1 MAQEKIKAILVDD
14 EKNSLLTLQLLLEK
28 YCPEV
33 EIIGSAQNVEDSILL
48 IDEKLPELVFLD
60 IAMPDGDGF
69 EVLENVQHKLF
80 QVIFI
85 TAYDQ
90 YALRAFEYAA
100 LHYLLKPINFN
111 ELQDAVSRFKKVT
124 DESEFNEKLVKM
136 KDSLASQQNKI
147 ILPTMEGLNIIDI
160 DDIIRCESDNNYTLF
175 FLKTDKKIV
184 TSKTLNNYDK
194 LLSDKDF
201 FRIHSKH
208 LVNLKYVKRY
218 VKGRGGY
225 VVFHDGSH
233 VDVSA
238 SRVKDFLI
246 RLKTYAKSLN

>member
-1 MAQEKIKAILVDD
+1 METIKAILVDD
-14 EKNSLLTLQLLLEK
+14 EKNSLSTLQLLLDK

-33 EIIGSAQNVEDSILL
+33 EIIGTAQNVADSIKI
-48 IDEKLPELVFLD
+48 IDELKPELVFLD

-69 EVLENVQHKLF
+69 EVLENVSHKLF
-80 QVIFI
+80 QVIFT

-111 ELQDAVSRFKKVT
+111 DLQDAVARFTKVT
-124 DESEFNEKLVKM
+124 DESEFDDKLLKI

-160 DDIIRCESDNNYTLF
+160 EDIIRCESDNNYTIF
-175 FLKTDKKIV
+175 ILKTDKKIV
-184 TSKTLNNYDK
+184 VSKTLSNYEK
-194 LLSDKDF
+194 LLADKDF

-208 LVNLKYVKRY
+208 LVNLKYVKKY

-225 VVFHDGSH
+225 VVFFDGTH
-233 VDVSA
+233 ADVSA
-238 SRVKDFLI
+238 SRVKDFLV
-246 RLKTYAKSLN
+246 RLKIFAKSLN

>member
-1 MAQEKIKAILVDD
+1 METIKAILVDD
-14 EKNSLLTLQLLLEK
+14 EKNSLSTLQLLLDK

-33 EIIGSAQNVEDSILL
+33 EIIGTAQNVADSIKI
-48 IDEKLPELVFLD
+48 IDELKPELVFLD

-69 EVLENVQHKLF
+69 EVLENVSHKLF
-80 QVIFI
+80 QVIFT

-111 ELQDAVSRFKKVT
+111 DLQDAVARFTKVT
-124 DESEFNEKLVKM
+124 DESEFDDKLLKI

-160 DDIIRCESDNNYTLF
+160 EDIIRCESDNNYTIF
-175 FLKTDKKIV
+175 ILKTDKKIV
-184 TSKTLNNYDK
+184 VSKTLSNYEK
-194 LLSDKDF
+194 LLADKDF

-208 LVNLKYVKRY
+208 LVNLKYVK
-218 VKGRGGY
+218 
-225 VVFHDGSH
+225 
-233 VDVSA
+233 
-238 SRVKDFLI
+238 
-246 RLKTYAKSLN
+246 

>member
-1 MAQEKIKAILVDD
+1 METIKTILVDD
-14 EKNSLLTLQLLLEK
+14 EKNSLTTLQMLLER

-33 EIIGSAQNVEDSILL
+33 EIIGTAQNVEESIKI
-48 IDEKLPELVFLD
+48 IDELKPDLVFLD

-69 EVLENVQHKLF
+69 EVLEYVNYKLF
-80 QVIFI
+80 QVIFT

-111 ELQDAVSRFKKVT
+111 DLQDAVARFSKVT
-124 DESEFNEKLVKM
+124 EESEFDNKLLKM
-136 KDSLASQQNKI
+136 KENLAEQQNKI

-160 DDIIRCESDNNYTLF
+160 DSIIRCESDNNYTIFILHEA
-175 FLKTDKKIV
+175 KKIV
-184 TSKTLNNYDK
+184 VSKTLSNYEK
-194 LLSDKDF
+194 LLADKDF
-201 FRIHSKH
+201 VRIHSKH
-208 LVNLKYVKRY
+208 LVNLKYVKKY

-233 VDVSA
+233 ADVSA
-238 SRVKDFLI
+238 SRVKDFLV
-246 RLKTYAKSLN
+246 RLKLYAKSLN